1 MSFPPVTFAD
11 WRAQV
16 EKDLRGASFE
26 KVLVHRTAEGL
37 SVAPL
42 YTELPKGMLAPPV
55 EARGFRIC
63 LRHPVEQ
70 DESESSW
77 VARTHALAAR
87 TGGLLVVETDAAGA
101 AEVVSAQL
109 SSAPFV
115 LDCDPLRD
123 RARDPRRSLAA
134 DLDALAKTARDV
146 DARAPG
152 STSVMVSTLAY
163 HDAGADAADELAIAL
178 STGAKYLA
186 VLAASGLPIDNAAA
200 QIAFQVAVGR
210 DTFSEL
216 AKLRALRTCWQ
227 KVLVASG
234 AQALPKTLVHA
245 VCSSRTLAVR
255 DPWVNMLR
263 VTTQM
268 FAAILGGADLVTPAT
283 FDQLGGEVSSLG
295 ARVARNTGLVLRE
308 ESFLGKVA
316 DPAGGSYYLE
326 SMTDA
331 LAREGWT
338 RFRALE
344 GEGGIVPALE
354 SGRLLAKLEATWS
367 ARLDAIAKRKVPIL
381 GVSEF
386 ANLGEALP
394 SSLLASSS
402 ERPPKSPSALPVHR
416 DAEAFEALRTL
427 AERRSK
433 PLEAVLV
440 TLGPLAESRARVG
453 FATGLFAA
461 GGIPSR
467 ESTDDEKAPLVCL
480 CGADERYATEAVDRV
495 RALVALGCDRVLLA
509 GRPGALEAPLR
520 EAGLSGFVFAG
531 CDAVAILTELLEARA
546 EGSS

>member
-42 YTELPKGMLAPPV
+42 YTELPKGLLARSA
-55 EARGFRIC
+55 EARSFRIC

-101 AEVVSAQL
+101 ADVVSAQL

-123 RARDPRRSLAA
+123 RARDPRTSLAA

-152 STSVMVSTLAY
+152 STAVMVSTLAY

-178 STGAKYLA
+178 ATGAKYLV

-283 FDQLGGEVSSLG
+283 FDQLAGEVSSLG

-367 ARLDAIAKRKVPIL
+367 ARLDAIAKRKVAIL

-402 ERPPKSPSALPVHR
+402 EGPPKSASALPVHR

-427 AERRSK
+427 AEQRST